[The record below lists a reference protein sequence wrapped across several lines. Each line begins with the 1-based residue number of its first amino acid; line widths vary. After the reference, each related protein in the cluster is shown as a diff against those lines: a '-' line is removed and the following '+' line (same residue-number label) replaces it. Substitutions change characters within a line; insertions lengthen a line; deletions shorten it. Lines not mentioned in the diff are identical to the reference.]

1 MTYTAVYA
9 IIIVSGGRYKIKAT
23 DRKGFQM
30 RAYVIAEKRQMAKAT
45 SLNELRDIIHNV
57 KVLYSGYLIS
67 TDVMNELAHYYN
79 KMFRAVCLMRDWH

>member
-1 MTYTAVYA
+1 
-9 IIIVSGGRYKIKAT
+9 
-23 DRKGFQM
+23 
-30 RAYVIAEKRQMAKAT
+30 MAKAT
-45 SLNELRDIIHNV
+45 SLNELRDIIHNA